1 MRLKPRNGVL
11 IAVGVWCLMVVVLA
25 NAYAGKLLSFLSVA
39 KLEPVINSLDELAKS
54 DTCQLIV
61 QGGEDLVNDFLVK
74 IKLYYTVEWNNWNN
88 ILQSTRFI
96 YFRMQKMGRWNQLAT
111 HWENTRKMSST
122 NSTGIQSRPK
132 WWTVL
137 TLSFTSVFKNIKTIV
152 YFWTINVIKHSCLI
166 MKTGEFCQLRSD
178 RFDLPRKWEK
188 VSNYFGKR
196 NCRFPHFCLHSV
208 S

>member
-74 IKLYYTVEWNNWNN
+74 IKLYYTVE
-88 ILQSTRFI
+88 
-96 YFRMQKMGRWNQLAT
+96 
-111 HWENTRKMSST
+111 
-122 NSTGIQSRPK
+122 
-132 WWTVL
+132 
-137 TLSFTSVFKNIKTIV
+137 
-152 YFWTINVIKHSCLI
+152 
-166 MKTGEFCQLRSD
+166 
-178 RFDLPRKWEK
+178 
-188 VSNYFGKR
+188 
-196 NCRFPHFCLHSV
+196 
-208 S
+208 